1 MPQNGLCVR
10 PDDHMQPLLQTSS
23 DVEFVGFPLWS
34 VSVLTWQFPSVV
46 ISLEPGVLFW
56 PNCKVI
62 WLGNAKMSQI
72 YNFLSKVI
80 LASIFTLNVWTIG
93 IQSLTR
99 NPSIEVRLS
108 NWLHFISN
116 LLRNFQNSDQ
126 NLMLCIT
133 VIMELLMQ
141 ACLHKSVIKKY
152 FSFFS
157 AETYVVGTRKN
168 C

>member
-1 MPQNGLCVR
+1 
-10 PDDHMQPLLQTSS
+10 
-23 DVEFVGFPLWS
+23 
-34 VSVLTWQFPSVV
+34 
-46 ISLEPGVLFW
+46 
-56 PNCKVI
+56 
-62 WLGNAKMSQI
+62 MSQI

-116 LLRNFQNSDQ
+116 LLRNFQTSDQ